1 MYALASNTSG
11 SENTSFGYHALRYNS
26 GGNQNTATG
35 RSALNSNTTGN
46 YNTSNGYGSLFT
58 NTTGSSNSAIGLYA
72 LFYNTTGSANVAVGN
87 AAGSGAGG
95 TFSTSFAS
103 STLLGYQAGY
113 SLTTGTA
120 NIALGQNVDLPNS
133 TGSNQLNIG
142 NLIYGT
148 GVYGG
153 ATPSSFPTTGKVGIG
168 TTSPETTLTVVGA
181 ICAARG
187 AGVQT
192 TACGTTAGAIY
203 ANSSSL
209 TGGYDVAE
217 TYPTLDTALSAG
229 DVVAFDPAHPGNVL
243 RASDSSASF
252 LGVVS
257 SHPGL
262 TLGVVASSTRSIAM
276 IGRVPVKFS
285 TQNGAIGVG
294 DRLTV
299 SSTTP
304 GIAVKLVG
312 SGSYFGQALEPS
324 TNATSTLMAFIN
336 PGYYAGNISLAPATS
351 TTPTSSGASLTAFLQ
366 SIGASVANGILH
378 ISSLVA
384 DTISATRGFFGSL
397 TTGTATIGTAAHPT
411 GITLYDTAT
420 NEPYCLSIVHGVPT
434 STPGTCQTTSPQTTS
449 PQPSPSAATP
459 LAITVN
465 GSNPPH
471 LRPAPPPLRK
481 RRPLRRRQS
490 SPR

>member
-1 MYALASNTSG
+1 
-11 SENTSFGYHALRYNS
+11 
-26 GGNQNTATG
+26 
-35 RSALNSNTTGN
+35 
-46 YNTSNGYGSLFT
+46 
-58 NTTGSSNSAIGLYA
+58 
-72 LFYNTTGSANVAVGN
+72 
-87 AAGSGAGG
+87 
-95 TFSTSFAS
+95 
-103 STLLGYQAGY
+103 
-113 SLTTGTA
+113 
-120 NIALGQNVDLPNS
+120 
-133 TGSNQLNIG
+133 
-142 NLIYGT
+142 YGT

-465 GSNPPH
+465 GSNPTYVPVGATYTDAGATVTGGADNGH
-471 LRPAPPPLRK
+471 DPYRIYVSGSTTATSSPYINTRIPATYTLTYTVTDSANVTKSAHRQIVVGNANGMATSTTPAPTPSYSATST
-481 RRPLRRRQS
+481 S
-490 SPR
+490 SPSTATTTQAQATSTAAIITTVNTSSTASSTTTVSLPPSTPAPAATASTTATSSPAS